1 MKRIV
6 LIGIAILVVLIF
18 VSCSG
23 GNRQTEK
30 QDSNIPRTTN
40 NPTEKVTEAPT
51 DVPTAPPTQAPT
63 EQPTQEPTE
72 LVTEEP
78 SLTQKEVVYSAY
90 ADILSEK
97 NAGRFKLIYI
107 DGDEIAEL
115 AYFEG
120 NGAHADQVELF
131 TYYDGEVV
139 NLGKVGAYGTI
150 AFSEY
155 NNRVF
160 GYTGLQPNAEL
171 EAKYTYKIENG
182 ELVNGYDGLNYDIST
197 AFVDDGIK
205 NDDYNR
211 SMLAVD
217 GL

>member
-6 LIGIAILVVLIF
+6 LIGIAILVMLIV
-18 VSCSG
+18 VSCSAG
-23 GNRQTEK
+23 KKQTEK
-30 QDSNIPRTTN
+30 ESSNIPRATSETN
-40 NPTEKVTEAPT
+40 EKETEAPT
-51 DVPTAPPTQAPT
+51 DVTPTQAPT
-63 EQPTQEPTE
+63 QPPTQEPTE
-72 LVTEEP
+72 PVTEAP
-78 SLTQKEVVYSAY
+78 ALSQKEVVYSDY

-97 NAGRFKLIYI
+97 NDGRFKLIYI

-115 AYFEG
+115 AFFEG
-120 NGAHADQVELF
+120 NGAHADRVELF

-150 AFSEY
+150 VYSEY

-182 ELVNGYDGLNYDIST
+182 ELVNGYDGLSYDITT
-197 AFVDDGIK
+197 AYVDDGIK
-205 NDDYNR
+205 NDEYNR